1 MIMTISII
9 PDFFD
14 VEIVEMSVNFRIL
27 AIWPWSFDDK
37 YANMLL

>member
-1 MIMTISII
+1 MIKMVNPNMIMTISII

-27 AIWPWSFDDK
+27 AI
-37 YANMLL
+37 